1 MEYGVPSEGGPY
13 SPRGTT
19 TPPMDEA
26 GMRAKF
32 FDLAC
37 RRIPRAEAEALLG
50 EIFEQEAV
58 T

>member
-1 MEYGVPSEGGPY
+1 MPSENGPF

-19 TPPMDEA
+19 TPPLDDA
-26 GMRAKF
+26 GMRKKF

-37 RRIPRAEAEALLG
+37 RRISRAEAEALLG
-50 EIFEQEAV
+50 EIFEDEVV